1 MVSIASYH
9 FVTNLYFIYGDGP
22 NANTSSGLFEEA
34 SLESNLAVPFNP
46 SFVFLIIHPSFGV
59 PERNDETSGVTSNS
73 SHCPAMPF
81 LTRTEAV
88 GVDTKLLYQ
97 FFILINSKG
106 ESHDVEITFDPERS

>member
-1 MVSIASYH
+1 MLTQVLDY
-9 FVTNLYFIYGDGP
+9 LKKP
-22 NANTSSGLFEEA
+22 

-46 SFVFLIIHPSFGV
+46 SFVFLIILPSFV
-59 PERNDETSGVTSNS
+59 ARVRNDETSGVTSNTI
-73 SHCPAMPF
+73 HWPIIPF